1 MVLSSIAGD
10 KGQYDKAFDWAEQAL
25 RYSQQVNDQ
34 PNIILAL
41 VQIGYLYRNI
51 GDLSTAMQFYY
62 NAASYKPPHS
72 EWCFRLLSN
81 RMGEVF
87 LEKKQFDSA
96 LYCFNQSRIS
106 HPSSKTT
113 LLKMGDYFLSVKEYD
128 SSLLYYDQVHASLKK
143 GGEGNLLIFSLLG
156 KSRSWLEKDCPQIAL
171 LYGEKALE
179 LAAQRDTRLTLR
191 DAYQLLAAIHDTLK
205 NGNMAYEFYRKYVSL
220 KDTVLNDQ
228 LRGRLYAFRQQLDN
242 EQKETRIR
250 WLNRLL
256 TGGLLFILIMGLI
269 IFRNI
274 SLKRKNEQ
282 LRHGQE
288 QTELKQR
295 AAELEM
301 QALRAQMN
309 PHFIF
314 NALSSVNRYILKN
327 DADKASDYLTR
338 FSRLIRLVLINSK
351 KEVVLLEE
359 EIEMLKLYL
368 QIEQLRFTRSFEYY
382 IHIGPGVDTGALRV
396 PPLILQPFCENAIW
410 HGLMHQDKAGRLD
423 IEFNMEHQVLHCT
436 ITDNGVGRS
445 RAAQLEPGNQ
455 DKIQSIGLQLT
466 QERLT
471 LFNEDPS
478 VHTSFEIEDLTDRH
492 NKVCGTRVELK
503 FRQHHSSNKK
513 NLIVHDQR
521 PAH

>member
-1 MVLSSIAGD
+1 ML
-10 KGQYDKAFDWAEQAL
+10 
-25 RYSQQVNDQ
+25 
-34 PNIILAL
+34 
-41 VQIGYLYRNI
+41 
-51 GDLSTAMQFYY
+51 
-62 NAASYKPPHS
+62 
-72 EWCFRLLSN
+72 FRS
-81 RMGEVF
+81 
-87 LEKKQFDSA
+87 
-96 LYCFNQSRIS
+96 
-106 HPSSKTT
+106 
-113 LLKMGDYFLSVKEYD
+113 
-128 SSLLYYDQVHASLKK
+128 
-143 GGEGNLLIFSLLG
+143 
-156 KSRSWLEKDCPQIAL
+156 
-171 LYGEKALE
+171 EKALE

-191 DAYQLLAAIHDTLK
+191 DAYQLLAAIHDTLQ
-205 NGNMAYEFYRKYVSL
+205 NGNMAYQFYRKYVSL

-242 EQKETRIR
+242 EQEETRIR

-256 TGGLLFILIMGLI
+256 TGGLLFILVLGLI

-282 LRHGQE
+282 LRHGHE

-368 QIEQLRFTRSFEYY
+368 QIEQLRFTRAFEYH
-382 IHIGPGVDTGALRV
+382 IHIGPSVDTDGLRV

-410 HGLMHQDKAGRLD
+410 HGLMHQDQPGRLD
-423 IEFNMEHQVLHCT
+423 IEFNMDQDVLHCT

-445 RAAQLEPGNQ
+445 RAAQLEPGNP

-466 QERLT
+466 RERLT
-471 LFNEDPS
+471 LFNEDPA
-478 VHTSFEIEDLTDRH
+478 VHTSFEIMDLTDRH
-492 NKVCGTRVELK
+492 EKVCGTRVELR
-503 FRQHHSSNKK
+503 FRQHYSPNKK
-513 NLIVHDQR
+513 NLLIHDQR
-521 PAH
+521 TAH